1 MDYVSPIQHEL
12 PFFLIHF
19 CDCLGEEVAL
29 MTQWTVGLVASVQ
42 AGGACHITKC
52 NAMVCPDHRSAVGSA
67 FIPILQGAV

>member
-1 MDYVSPIQHEL
+1 MDYASPIQKEL
-12 PFFLIHF
+12 PFIIIHV

-52 NAMVCPDHRSAVGSA
+52 NTMVCPEQRAAVGSA